1 MNSHLQLVVAA
12 DDTGIA
18 LADGRTHLLFHKG
31 SSWQPFAA
39 SSAVAN
45 AVSTA
50 VAAAA
55 AAAAAVNVLAAFV
68 A

>member
-1 MNSHLQLVVAA
+1 MVVAA

-45 AVSTA
+45 AVATA

-55 AAAAAVNVLAAFV
+55 AVNALAAFV